1 MGSLFWKIFLSFWL
15 AMLALTT
22 AVAWSSYQLRD
33 IENNVMSKAYSRFA
47 ENTRGAVETLQRQGV
62 NGLKVWL
69 DKPDHC
75 KSMTLYLLSFDG
87 RQLIGDPIPARILQ
101 LAQGNFMD
109 PFHRQPQWLFTDIIR
124 PPGEMPYRLITTFVR
139 PHPLEMLFTPAR
151 LSIALM
157 ISGLVCFFLARHI
170 TKPISRLRHATQ
182 KLSQGNLTVRVGAE
196 LGRRHDELAN
206 LARDFDAMAEQLQGL
221 LSSQHQLIRDISHE
235 LRSPL
240 TRLQVALELAHQHS
254 GGAVENEL
262 KRIENEAERLNELIG
277 QVLALARMESG
288 TRELHKRPV
297 KLQQLIEQ
305 IVDDARYEAQSHER
319 QINIVAATPCTL
331 PADEALLH
339 SAIENIVRNALKYTA
354 ANTAVELTLEKHDRS
369 CLVRIRDHGPGVPE
383 DQLGNIF
390 KPFVRVSEARDRDSG
405 GHGLGLAIA
414 ERAIRL
420 HEGKISAS
428 NAKDGGLVIDV
439 SLPLARE

>member
-1 MGSLFWKIFLSFWL
+1 MRSLFWKIFLSFWL
-15 AMLALTT
+15 AMLALTI

-33 IENNVMSKAYSRFA
+33 IENNVMSKAYMTFA
-47 ENTRGAVETLQRQGV
+47 RNTRSAVSILHQQGV
-62 NGLKVWL
+62 KELKQWL
-69 DKPDHC
+69 HDPDHR
-75 KSMTLYLLSFDG
+75 KAMTLYLVSFDG
-87 RQLIGDPIPARILQ
+87 RQVLGEPVPGRILQ
-101 LAQGNFMD
+101 LAEGNFLD
-109 PFHRQPQWLFTDIIR
+109 PFNRQPQWLFSDIIR
-124 PPGEMPYRLITTFVR
+124 PPGDMPYRLITTFDR

-151 LSIALM
+151 ISIALL
-157 ISGLVCFFLARHI
+157 ISGFVCFFLARHI

-182 KLSQGNLTVRVGAE
+182 KLSQGNLSVRIGAE

-221 LSSQHQLIRDISHE
+221 LTSQHRLIRDISHE

-277 QVLALARMESG
+277 QVLALARMEAG
-288 TRELHKRPV
+288 VRELDKRPV
-297 KLQQLIEQ
+297 RLQELIEQ

-319 QINIVAATPCTL
+319 QINLLAGTPCDL

-354 ANTAVELTLEKHDRS
+354 ANTAVELSLEKHEQT
-369 CLVRIRDHGPGVPE
+369 CVLRIRDHGPGIPE

-420 HEGKISAS
+420 HDGEIRAS
-428 NAKDGGLVIDV
+428 NAEDGGLVIEV
-439 SLPLARE
+439 TLPLA